1 MDLVILANPLKVGD
15 LLVASRQID
24 EGIFY
29 ESVVYL
35 IDVALDGVLGVI
47 VNQPCTAGTL
57 YRQLPGWVH
66 LATPPQ
72 DLFLGL
78 SLIHI

>member
-35 IDVALDGVLGVI
+35 IDVALDGVLGAVSY
-47 VNQPCTAGTL
+47 THLTL
-57 YRQLPGWVH
+57 PTILLV
-66 LATPPQ
+66 
-72 DLFLGL
+72 
-78 SLIHI
+78 

>member
-47 VNQPCTAGTL
+47 VNQPCTCLL
-57 YRQLPGWVH
+57 YTSPSPR
-66 LATPPQ
+66 
-72 DLFLGL
+72 D
-78 SLIHI
+78 